1 MTDLAKQK
9 TILTKIMANGGQV
22 SVGALGSFVGSK
34 VLSGEKS
41 GNDEWKHNLYLLM
54 DDGRVKEMGS
64 GLGIT
69 SSVRITSL
77 GEGWL
82 NSGDQKD
89 VVSQI
94 TGIQQRID
102 KIIDLDKKGLLERR
116 ELYEFRDK
124 IEVEISGFITSA
136 DDETQRHFKKITSGW
151 KNVPKPGYTNPGE
164 AEQLLNYIIDFIN
177 QTIKRVVG
185 KDLKTNIYVSAGRP
199 FDGRSYLQ
207 SILNTAQKEIFII
220 DNYLH
225 QNILPLIAVVT
236 ENKRTLNLRF
246 LIGDKN
252 QTKFDAFCAD
262 LPIFAKQ
269 YSTVKIDCRLHPSLH
284 DRFIIIDGDQLYTV
298 GSSLDSI
305 GEKGNVITLIEEQ
318 KAKDDFLSDMT
329 KLWDAGTS
337 VLQT

>member
-9 TILTKIMANGGQV
+9 TILSKIMANGGQV
-22 SVGALGSFVGSK
+22 SVGALGSYVGSK

-41 GNDEWKHNLYLLM
+41 GNDEWKHNLYLLL
-54 DDGRVKEMGS
+54 DDGRVKQIGD

-82 NSGDQKD
+82 NSDHQGD

-94 TGIQQRID
+94 NGIQQRID

-116 ELYEFRDK
+116 ELHDFRDK
-124 IEVEISGFITSA
+124 IEAEITEFITNA

-151 KNVPKPGYTNPGE
+151 KNVPKPGFTNPGE
-164 AEQLLNYIIDFIN
+164 AEQLLNYIINFIN
-177 QTIKRVVG
+177 QTVKRIAG
-185 KDLKTNIYVSAGRP
+185 KDLKTNVYISAGRP
-199 FDGRSYLQ
+199 FDGRMYLQ
-207 SILNTAQKEIFII
+207 SILNTAKSEIFII
-220 DNYLH
+220 DNYLQ
-225 QNILPLIAVVT
+225 QNILPLLANAI
-236 ENKRTLNLRF
+236 ENKTTLSLKF

-252 QTKFDAFCAD
+252 KGKFDGFSAD

-269 YSTVKIDCRLHPSLH
+269 YPSIKVDCRLHSNLH
-284 DRFIIIDGDQLYTV
+284 DRFIVIDGNQVYTT

-305 GEKGNVITLIEEQ
+305 GEKGNYIIFIEDE
-318 KAKDDFLSDMT
+318 KAKDDHMNDVQ
-329 KLWDAGTS
+329 KLWSTGST